1 MFEIINEKTLPEFSA
16 FVESHPKG
24 HFLQSREWGRVK
36 EAWTWQA
43 IAVRGADAV
52 EAWERDKTQMPVTE
66 EPPRKRKPIRHIQ
79 LVDGYRIPRRKE
91 I

>member
-1 MFEIINEKTLPEFSA
+1 MDRLLT
-16 FVESHPKG
+16 PKDIMARYQVCQATAYRYMRSMQ
-24 HFLQSREWGRVK
+24 HITSPLRVS
-36 EAWTWQA
+36 
-43 IAVRGADAV
+43 ADAV

-66 EPPRKRKPIRHIQ
+66 EPPRKQKPIRHIQ